1 MREDLQLNVLLVDDN
16 DIDVVV
22 NTKLLRLAN
31 LTEHISAFSDGES
44 AIQYMV
50 DNMNDLKGHLNV
62 LLLDIQMPGADGF
75 KVLSDYQNLP
85 DDFKSSCK
93 VFMLSSSI
101 DRNDIERAE
110 NIPDIIKVLEKPLD
124 VYLLR
129 RLIQD

>member
-1 MREDLQLNVLLVDDN
+1 MKEDLQLNVLLVDDN

-75 KVLSDYQNLP
+75 KVLTDYQNLP

-110 NIPDIIKVLEKPLD
+110 KIPDIIKVLEKPLD

>member
-1 MREDLQLNVLLVDDN
+1 MKEDLQLNVLLVDDN

-50 DNMNDLKGHLNV
+50 DNMNDLKAHLNV

-75 KVLSDYQNLP
+75 KVLTDYQNLP